1 MRTGE
6 VASGAPRGPATP
18 RDFPGSGE
26 LAPDQIEKPG
36 SEKGGECTVKPE
48 VPGPA
53 VTGVDSDRG
62 GPGPEGFSRGDPPGD
77 PEVGLGKL
85 LERFERLEGG
95 S

>member
-1 MRTGE
+1 MDSPLTLRTEE
-6 VASGAPRGPATP
+6 VASEAPRGPATP

-36 SEKGGECTVKPE
+36 SEKGGECTVKLE

-53 VTGVDSDRG
+53 VTGVDSD
-62 GPGPEGFSRGDPPGD
+62 RGDPPGD

-85 LERFERLEGG
+85 LERFECLEGG